1 MRETFEVLSNAAI
14 TRVTTL
20 NKSKISYLMLTMLG
34 GIFVGFGIIILITIG
49 GLLDPVGSPYMK
61 IIQGISFGVALSMV
75 IMGGADLFTGNH
87 LIMTAGMLEKTTTWM
102 DTMKIWIASFIGNL
116 IGSILCAFLYFM
128 TGLHEGAIGNYID
141 KIASIKMNAP
151 FWELLFRGIL
161 CNVLVCLAT
170 WCSFRLK
177 SESAKLVMIFC
188 CIYPFI
194 TAGFEHSVANMTLLS
209 LALMIPHSELVTVGG
224 FFANLI
230 PVSIGNIIGG
240 AILIGTMFWY
250 GQVDKK

>member
-1 MRETFEVLSNAAI
+1 MRETFEALSNAAV
-14 TRVTTL
+14 TRVRTL
-20 NKSKISYLMLTMLG
+20 NKSKISYLMLTLLG

-49 GLLDPVGSPYMK
+49 GLLDPVGSPYMR

-87 LIMTAGMLEKTTTWM
+87 LIMTAGLLEKKTTWF
-102 DTMKIWIASFIGNL
+102 DTMKIWMASFIGNL
-116 IGSILCAFLYFM
+116 IGSVLCAFLYFM
-128 TGLHEGAIGNYID
+128 TGLYEGAIGNYID
-141 KIASIKMNAP
+141 KIASVKMNAP
-151 FWELLFRGIL
+151 FSELLFRGIL

-240 AILIGTMFWY
+240 AILIGTVFWY
-250 GQVDKK
+250 GQVERK